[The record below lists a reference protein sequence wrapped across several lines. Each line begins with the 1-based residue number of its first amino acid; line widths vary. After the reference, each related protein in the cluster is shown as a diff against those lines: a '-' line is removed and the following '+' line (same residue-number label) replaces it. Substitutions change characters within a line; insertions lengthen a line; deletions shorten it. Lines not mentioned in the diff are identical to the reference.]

1 MGMPNTTIN
10 TKMPIAWCMLK
21 TNGLLGSA
29 LSGKTMKF
37 MVTDT
42 NNVYSNPFKY
52 LFDEALITAGYSRKK
67 KSVKEKEIK

>member
-1 MGMPNTTIN
+1 MPNTTIN
-10 TKMPIAWCMLK
+10 TKKPMTWCILK

-29 LSGKTMKF
+29 VSGKTMKA
-37 MVTDT
+37 MVTHT

-52 LFDEALITAGYSRKK
+52 LFDEALLIAGYNRKK